1 LAVMMVPSIL
11 NSITACD
18 LLIAADWAN
27 ASRAAELLF
36 HKDIKIPLKYRDG
49 ARLDFA
55 EDEPPRTTID
65 QYYSPAAG
73 SHRLVKKT
81 LISYNFNDLPSQ
93 KLYDNSHTSKMGREH
108 FCECSYR

>member
-1 LAVMMVPSIL
+1 MVPSIL

-36 HKDIKIPLKYRDG
+36 HKDMKIPLKCRDG

-65 QYYSPAAG
+65 PYCPAAG
-73 SHRLVKKT
+73 SHRLVKKA
-81 LISYNFNDLPSQ
+81 LIFHNFNDLASQ
-93 KLYDNSHTSKMGREH
+93 KLHDNSHASEMGREH
-108 FCECSYR
+108 FCKCPYR